1 MRTLFAVVGLTITL
15 LAGMSH
21 AHGQRATEQFIPLGH
36 SPGLSGKYTFI
47 GEIASAD
54 PQQRT
59 ISISES
65 GGSHTVKITDATRIW
80 LDRSK
85 LRQTALHG
93 SFGDL
98 KKGEKIEIKYH
109 GNDREQPADWVKV
122 EVVRR

>member
-1 MRTLFAVVGLTITL
+1 MRTPFAVMGLTITL
-15 LAGMSH
+15 LAGMSY

-36 SPGLSGKYTFI
+36 SPGLSGRYTYI
-47 GEIASAD
+47 GQIASAD
-54 PQQRT
+54 AQQRT
-59 ISISES
+59 ISVSQT

-85 LRQTALHG
+85 LRQTALRG

-98 KKGEKIEIKYH
+98 KKGEKVEIKYQ

-122 EVVRR
+122 EVVQR